1 MHFFLFGC
9 RVFQLAF
16 FYCEHKMAELEK
28 ELYIEQA
35 KINKLNGI
43 DLNKIDLKYVWPW
56 AKISSQISI

>member
-1 MHFFLFGC
+1 
-9 RVFQLAF
+9 
-16 FYCEHKMAELEK
+16 MAELEK